1 LQDRGGESFALRPC
15 EPRKTQSAPLLGH
28 GRGGVRPRQTFGGA
42 KASYQVGELGEWR
55 LYRCCRRCCGGGEQ
69 VKLAGGESAHSGSI
83 AGNRMFQ
90 DRHLAMTKSALQ
102 AVLQEMRSPQAGLQY
117 YALMLTAD
125 EMGKIQW
132 AAQSSFFDYKS
143 RTPIIERRVAT
154 PVVPDAMISLW
165 RDIGTECW
173 VVSSRRH
180 LLVYLQLGGNVLM
193 ESSIAT
199 KLRPD
204 IREPVDCRPVG
215 VAGFVTAENLSKT
228 ALQRAPARAVRM
240 KVLKRDGYRCRVC
253 GRRPAEYVD
262 VELHVHHIRPW
273 GDGGAT
279 IEDNLMTLCGT
290 CHGGL
295 DPHFEWGLFDLLGT
309 GIEQIAD
316 QSAYRNGVERYRVLV
331 REVVSRQKV

>member
-1 LQDRGGESFALRPC
+1 MEV
-15 EPRKTQSAPLLGH
+15 
-28 GRGGVRPRQTFGGA
+28 VRRA
-42 KASYQVGELGEWR
+42 
-55 LYRCCRRCCGGGEQ
+55 
-69 VKLAGGESAHSGSI
+69 
-83 AGNRMFQ
+83 FQ
-90 DRHLAMTKSALQ
+90 DGYLAMAISALQ
-102 AVLQEMRSPQAGLQY
+102 AVLQEMRSPQPGLEY
-117 YALMLTAD
+117 YALTLTAD
-125 EMGKIQW
+125 ETGEIHW

-143 RTPIIERRVAT
+143 RTLIIERRVAT
-154 PVVPDAMISLW
+154 PVVPVAMISLW
-165 RDIGTECW
+165 RDVGKECW

-199 KLRPD
+199 KLLPD

-215 VAGFVTAENLSKT
+215 VAGFVTADNLSKT
-228 ALQRAPARAVRM
+228 ALQRAPARTVRM
-240 KVLKRDGYRCRVC
+240 NVLKRDGYRCRVC

-316 QSAYRNGVERYRVLV
+316 RSAYRDGVERYRVVVRKLASC
-331 REVVSRQKV
+331 REV